1 MLSCSANRQDG
12 PMNYGHNTTKSLGV
26 LSMLKCAILFV
37 LIFALLNG
45 LNYEPLMASDKPSS
59 HFKLVELKNAADF
72 KLLTPYNSIERYKIE
87 IKEPYPLV
95 PGRSISRAR
104 LHYFDK
110 SGQTYMFGMEEHK
123 AVGYKIKRVETTFD
137 VRNQTSTTRIID
149 EDFKF
154 DVRGEKVNINGIE
167 ARFVPWVNHRPGGYL
182 RWVQDGTYIEIDS
195 GDLSKQMMV
204 ELAKSMK

>member
-1 MLSCSANRQDG
+1 
-12 PMNYGHNTTKSLGV
+12 
-26 LSMLKCAILFV
+26 MLKWAILFV
-37 LIFALLNG
+37 IIFTLLNG
-45 LNYEPLMASDKPSS
+45 LNNEAIMASDNPLTTSS
-59 HFKLVELKNAADF
+59 QVELDELNNVTDF
-72 KLLTPYNSIERYKIE
+72 KLLTPYNSNESYKFE

-95 PGRSISRAR
+95 PGRSISSVR

-110 SGQTYMFGMEEHK
+110 SGQKYMFGMEEHK
-123 AVGYKIKRVETTFD
+123 AVGYKIKRVETTID
-137 VRNQTSTTRIID
+137 VHNQTSTTKITD

-167 ARFVPWVNHRPGGYL
+167 ARFVPWANHTPGGYL

-195 GDLSKQMMV
+195 GDLSKQIMV